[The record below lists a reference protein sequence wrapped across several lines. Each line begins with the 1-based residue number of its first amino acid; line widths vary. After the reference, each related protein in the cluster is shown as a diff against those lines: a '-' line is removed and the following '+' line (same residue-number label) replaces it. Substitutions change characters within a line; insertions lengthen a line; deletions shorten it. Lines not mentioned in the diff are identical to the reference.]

1 MKKTNYK
8 SFTPIQRLWRLLATD
23 KKEIRN
29 IHIYAIF
36 NGIIS
41 LSLPL
46 GIQAIVNLIQGGQ
59 INTSWVVL
67 VVFVVLGI
75 AVTGVLHIF
84 QLRITENLQQKI
96 FTRAAFEF
104 SHRISRIRL
113 EAIYKH
119 YAPELMN
126 RFFDITSVQ
135 KGLSKILIDFSSA
148 VFIVVFSLL
157 LLSFYHPFFI
167 LFSFVLLLLV
177 FAMFKFTVQKGM
189 ESSLKESKFKYKV
202 AHWIQE
208 LSRTAITF
216 KMAGKTDLPL
226 QRTDKYVENYLSA
239 REDHFAVL
247 VQQFSLMVAFKVI
260 IATAFLAI
268 GGILVMDQEMNI
280 GQFIAAEIMV
290 LIIMAAVEKIALS
303 FESIYDILTALEKIG
318 QVTDLEIDRETG
330 IEFEYLPSDD
340 GIALELHNVG
350 FTFPYAINQTL
361 NGVSLTLE
369 KGEIGVIVGESGSGK
384 STLLQIIAGLYDI
397 QEGAISFNGLPFGN
411 LSLSST
417 RETIGDHIAMEQL
430 FEGSVLDNITLG
442 RENATFENVRW
453 AIDNLGLNKFIKS
466 LPEGYNTLL
475 NAQGKGLSEKIVSKL
490 LLARAISH
498 KPKILLIENSFEEFN
513 KPTCMKIIDFLTDKQ
528 NKWTIVAVSA
538 NEYLA
543 QRADRVILLKN
554 GKVNKIGSYDEMK
567 KNIKL

>member
-1 MKKTNYK
+1 MKYN
-8 SFTPIQRLWRLLATD
+8 SITPIQRLWKLLRSD

-36 NGIIS
+36 NGVIS

-113 EAIYKH
+113 EVIYKQ

-126 RFFDITSVQ
+126 RFFDVTSVQ
-135 KGLSKILIDFSSA
+135 KGLSKILIDFSTA

-157 LLSFYHPFFI
+157 FLSFYHPFFI
-167 LFSFVLLLLV
+167 LFSLVLLLLV
-177 FAMFKFTVQKGM
+177 FVMFKFTVQKGM
-189 ESSLKESKFKYKV
+189 ESSLNESKFKYKV

-226 QRTDKYVENYLSA
+226 QQTDKYVEKYLAA

-247 VQQFSLMVAFKVI
+247 IQQFSLMVAFKVI

-290 LIIMAAVEKIALS
+290 LIILAAVEKIALS

-318 QVTDLEIDRETG
+318 QVTDLEIERETG
-330 IEFEYLPSDD
+330 IDFEHHPSDD
-340 GIALELHNVG
+340 GIALELHNVS
-350 FTFPYAINQTL
+350 FTYPYTTKKSL
-361 NGVSLTLE
+361 NGLSLTLE
-369 KGEIGVIVGESGSGK
+369 KGEIVIITGESGSGK
-384 STLLQIIAGLYDI
+384 STLLRIIAGLYEI
-397 QEGAISFNGLPFGN
+397 QEGAVSFNGLPFGN

-417 RETIGDHIAMEQL
+417 REAIGDHIAMEQL
-430 FEGSVLDNITLG
+430 FEGSVLDNISLG

-453 AIDNLGLNKFIKS
+453 AIDNLELNEFIKS

-475 NAQGKGLSEKIVSKL
+475 NTQGKGLSEKVVSKL

-498 KPKILLIENSFEEFN
+498 KPKILLLENSFEQFDQL
-513 KPTCMKIIDFLTDKQ
+513 TCKKIIDFLTEKQ
-528 NKWTIVAVSA
+528 NKWTILAVSS
-538 NEYLA
+538 NDYLA
-543 QRADRVILLKN
+543 KQADRIILLKD
-554 GKVNKIGSYDEMK
+554 GKVNKVGSYNEMK
-567 KNIKL
+567 NSIKL